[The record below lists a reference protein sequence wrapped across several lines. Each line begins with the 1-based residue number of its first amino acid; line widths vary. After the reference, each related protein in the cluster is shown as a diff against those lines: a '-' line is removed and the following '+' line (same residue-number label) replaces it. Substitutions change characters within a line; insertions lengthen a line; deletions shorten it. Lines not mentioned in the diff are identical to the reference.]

1 MRLHLPKNLL
11 VAVLGALSFSTAWAT
26 DFNTTVSE
34 ATIDVTADNCI
45 NVGDDVTLTV
55 SGSNGIQVSSD
66 TVVKQGS
73 GTLKLTGTN
82 NLADKTIRV
91 QEGALELATGGATP
105 VLKKTTIDINGGASL
120 ITSSHDSLSWGDNST
135 SKIILQGSS
144 ESDKA
149 LWINR
154 DTGSLTLPTAVE
166 LLGYAQIQGSKINS
180 YGGGFSVSGLGN
192 GISSDIDVRNN
203 LSISVAEGGEL
214 TLTGKLNKFSDGN
227 GTLTKDGAGTLIVH
241 NTAGAYDRTVSIN
254 AGTVRVE
261 AGSLTKGAVTVG
273 EQGSMVISGTYVVGA
288 SPIQNQGSLSFEEG
302 AVLDITNLSVS
313 TCEFDTSTAGFVVDG
328 TTNASLYTGNGSVSG
343 ISNVS
348 LMAGGHVVTGTL
360 SQDGALRVDSYS
372 YNIVGSSTS
381 VEDVRETIGAAS
393 YRVNQIYVG
402 EGAMLTGVHG
412 SKAAAD
418 NSPLTGVPDYDVVG
432 TGTVVLD
439 GMMQYHS
446 ASESVDHFLEN
457 FEGTI
462 QIGDGARLRLG
473 NTSNLLANIA
483 GVKIEHG
490 GALSSWS
497 NHFAKAI
504 ELHGGELATNSNNT
518 EYRGKVTVTENST
531 IGNSATG
538 NYTVTLSGGLELAD
552 GKTLTARN
560 ASIAL
565 SGSGAVSMGVGSQIV
580 MTTGR
585 QLTHDGFRYENST
598 ILANE
603 ASALSM
609 WQSAISVQGG
619 SLVQTANADAGYKE
633 IRAALDGVQL
643 VNNANM
649 HTKLNN
655 AANALSGMSVAGQ
668 VTLMSNASVSGATTV
683 SAGGT
688 ITVESGAT
696 LTANG
701 SVENNGSISGNVVVE
716 DGGSLRSSGSLSG
729 NVALN
734 NGGTLYLSS
743 YGTQGNA
750 RDASSPL
757 TVEGTLT
764 LGSGS
769 AISLESGLSGELSAL
784 GDGTYSL
791 LTATDGLNIDSST
804 LDGLKTTVEDLY
816 TGKTVTWNLPS
827 AENSNT
833 LSYTLTTTL
842 DATFSS
848 YDAETKQATLL
859 LSGDLPTG
867 SDILSLT
874 LSFVDLKQLQQAVG
888 NNEEWISFALT
899 TEGGVA
905 VTIPENVHSLLVN
918 GYAGEG
924 VTFNGNVAGAGL
936 EHQGYL
942 MSELVPEP
950 ATGTLALL
958 ALSALCAR
966 RRRSEA

>member
-55 SGSNGIQVSSD
+55 SGSDGIRVSSD
-66 TVVKQGS
+66 TVVKQGN

-82 NLADKTIRV
+82 NLADKTIHV
-91 QEGALELATGGATP
+91 QGGALELATGGATP
-105 VLKKTTIDINGGASL
+105 VLKKTTINIDGGASL
-120 ITSSHDSLSWGDNST
+120 ITGSHDSLSWGDNST

-144 ESDKA
+144 ESNKA

-154 DTGSLTLPTAVE
+154 DTGSLTLPTDVE
-166 LLGYAQIQGSKINS
+166 LQGYAQIQGSKINS
-180 YGGGFSVSGLGN
+180 YGGGFLVSGLGN

-203 LSISVAEGGEL
+203 LSISVEEGGEL

-227 GTLTKDGAGTLIVH
+227 GTLTKSGAGTLIVH
-241 NTAGAYDRTVSIN
+241 NTAGAYDRAVAIN

-261 AGSLTKGAVTVG
+261 AGSLTKGAVTIG

-302 AVLDITNLSVS
+302 AVLDISNLSVS
-313 TCEFDTSTAGFVVDG
+313 TQEFDTSAAGFVVDG
-328 TTNASLYTGNGSVSG
+328 TTHAGLYTGNGSVRG

-360 SQDGALRVDSYS
+360 SEDGTLSADSYS
-372 YNIVGSSTS
+372 YNIVGNSMS
-381 VEDVRETIGAAS
+381 VEAVRETIGAAS

-418 NSPLTGVPDYDVVG
+418 NSPLTGVPDYNVVG

-497 NHFAKAI
+497 NRFAKAI

-518 EYRGKVTVTENST
+518 EYQGKVTVTENST
-531 IGNSATG
+531 IGNSAAG

-565 SGSGAVSMGVGSQIV
+565 SGTAAVSMGAGSQIV
-580 MTTGR
+580 MTTSR

-643 VNNANM
+643 VNTANM

-668 VTLMSNASVSGATTV
+668 VTLMNNASVSGATTV
-683 SAGGT
+683 AAGGT

-701 SVENNGSISGNVVVE
+701 SVDNNGSISGDVVVE
-716 DGGSLRSSGSLSG
+716 NGGSLRSSGSLSG

-769 AISLESGLSGELSAL
+769 AISLESGLSGELSSL
-784 GDGTYSL
+784 SDGTYSL

-842 DATFSS
+842 DARFSS
-848 YDAETKQATLL
+848 YDAATKQATLL

-899 TEGGVA
+899 TEDGGA
-905 VTIPENVHSLLVN
+905 VTIPENVRSLLVN

-924 VTFNGNVAGAGL
+924 VTFDGNVAGVGL